1 MSVFHQLSKPSN
13 DALASRGARGE
24 RQELMGRPH
33 LGSQGP
39 CPNISSNCR
48 EAPGKRALYGET
60 RHRLAADTCASRT
73 HAQAGQQF
81 EDNHRYRPIGLVREL
96 FHGQR
101 IVRPARQKIDVARTL
116 PVARGLVLTRYLDR
130 VIEQFAD
137 RETPCPARLGIDC
150 IIGALT
156 FRQFVAMRGA
166 STALRSSTHLPAMAY
181 IRQGCM
187 LPAEG
192 ARDAFNNFAD
202 NFFGNWRRQKSV
214 NSGMK
219 RLRGRPWGG
228 LRTIAMAIKVLGPV
242 ARRRNDPV
250 GNNT

>member
-1 MSVFHQLSKPSN
+1 RRAKK
-13 DALASRGARGE
+13 
-24 RQELMGRPH
+24 LM
-33 LGSQGP
+33 
-39 CPNISSNCR
+39 
-48 EAPGKRALYGET
+48 
-60 RHRLAADTCASRT
+60 
-73 HAQAGQQF
+73 
-81 EDNHRYRPIGLVREL
+81 
-96 FHGQR
+96 
-101 IVRPARQKIDVARTL
+101 VARIL

-137 RETPCPARLGIDC
+137 RETPCPVRLGIDC

-166 STALRSSTHLPAMAY
+166 STALRSSTPRLHVAS
-181 IRQGCM
+181 RRR
-187 LPAEG
+187 
-192 ARDAFNNFAD
+192 ARRVQQFRGQ
-202 NFFGNWRRQKSV
+202 FFRELASAKKHM